1 MTDKKPLED
10 ETRLVHDGRHPEQQF
25 GAVNPPVYH
34 VSTVTFPTV
43 AALEQATRNRLEN
56 RLYYG
61 RYGTPTSFAL
71 EEAVAGLE
79 GGAKCVATSSGLAAI
94 CATLCAFLKS
104 GDHLLMVDSVYAPT
118 RKFCDGVLANFG
130 VETTYYD
137 PLIGS
142 GIAGLIR
149 PNTRVVFVESPGSL
163 TFEVQD
169 IPAIAAA
176 AHAKGAVVVMDNTWG
191 TPLFFKPFAH
201 GVDVSVQAATKYIV
215 GHADAMLGT
224 VTAASDELWTAVKN
238 TVLAFGYSAGSQECY
253 LGLRGLRTL
262 SVRLERHQRNA
273 LELAQW
279 LAAHPEVTRVL
290 HPALPSDPGH
300 ALWRRDFLGA
310 CGLFGVELRP
320 AGKPAVAA
328 MLDGLKLFGM
338 GYSWGGYESLILPT
352 DDGIHRTA
360 TRWQASGPMLRLHV
374 GLEAVEDLK
383 ADLAAGLE
391 RLAA

>member
-1 MTDKKPLED
+1 MTDKKSLED

-61 RYGTPTSFAL
+61 RYGTPTTFAL

-94 CATLCAFLKS
+94 CATLCAFLES

-163 TFEVQD
+163 TFEIQD
-169 IPAIAAA
+169 VPAIAAA
-176 AHAKGAVVVMDNTWG
+176 ARAKGAVVVMDNTWG

-279 LAAHPEVTRVL
+279 LAARPEVERVL

-310 CGLFGVELRP
+310 CGLFGVELKP

-391 RLAA
+391 RLSI

>member
-61 RYGTPTSFAL
+61 RYGTPTTFAL

-130 VETTYYD
+130 VQTTYYD

-169 IPAIAAA
+169 VPAIAAA
-176 AHAKGAVVVMDNTWG
+176 ARAKGAVVVMDNTWG

-238 TVLAFGYSAGSQECY
+238 SVLAFGYSAGSQECY

-273 LELAQW
+273 LDLAQW
-279 LAAHPEVTRVL
+279 LAARPEVARVL
-290 HPALPSDPGH
+290 HPALPTDPGH

-310 CGLFGVELRP
+310 CGLFGVELKP
-320 AGKPAVAA
+320 VGKRAVAA

-360 TRWQASGPMLRLHV
+360 TRWQPSGPMLRLHV

-391 RLAA
+391 RLTA